1 MILSD
6 FRTFDSFA
14 KGIYKKNGND
24 NPNLSILVIESKQS
38 GVSILSTL
46 KRIQNELFDKQIT
59 DSTVFIT
66 YSEDA
71 YQYVMTRRANYP
83 MIKDIHFIDNEE
95 NPIENYINCM
105 KFDYVI
111 MNPPFNVGGE
121 IWDGARSHCNNENGV
136 VCLMPLAQYK
146 KNERYKYIASL
157 ERIENTSFDA
167 VISGNLCITTN
178 QSMDNG
184 KVYEDFLFDSFN
196 QNYRVFYDWNKLYLR
211 ERNIRLKIESYNPYT
226 DFDIDLDFAIGNR
239 AVKQSHC
246 ISVTGKGFD
255 YYWNVLRRDYE
266 DNWVSEVSIIH
277 FNSKEA
283 RDNFTTFIYS
293 KVGEPFMSKVI
304 RGLNL
309 IKVSSLV
316 SYAIPQIDWEKVSD
330 HPLWKEGKYDEA
342 VLDAMGLKW
351 EGDKIVEI

>member
-1 MILSD
+1 
-6 FRTFDSFA
+6 
-14 KGIYKKNGND
+14 
-24 NPNLSILVIESKQS
+24 
-38 GVSILSTL
+38 
-46 KRIQNELFDKQIT
+46 
-59 DSTVFIT
+59 
-66 YSEDA
+66 
-71 YQYVMTRRANYP
+71 
-83 MIKDIHFIDNEE
+83 
-95 NPIENYINCM
+95 
-105 KFDYVI
+105 
-111 MNPPFNVGGE
+111 MNPPYDIGGK
-121 IWDGARSHCNNENGV
+121 IWDEVRKVSEDI

-146 KNERYKYIASL
+146 ANERYKYINYF
-157 ERIENTSFDA
+157 EVVNNTLFDA
-167 VISGNLCITTN
+167 IISGNLCITTC
-178 QSMDNG
+178 QSIDNE
-184 KVYEDFLFDSFN
+184 KNYEDFLFDSFN
-196 QNYRVFYDWNKLYLR
+196 QNYRAFYEWNKLYLR
-211 ERNIRLKIESYNPYT
+211 ERNIRLKVESYKPYT

-239 AVKQSHC
+239 VVKQSHC
-246 ISVTGKGFD
+246 ISITGKGFD

-316 SYAIPQIDWEKVSD
+316 SYATPQIDWENISD

-342 VLDAMGLKW
+342 VLDTMGLKW